1 MHPIPS
7 FRLLRAR
14 ATRKLASLI
23 QRRRIMSTTPRIGF
37 LDDLLFL
44 VVLFAPVSLLLIG
57 SFGPAAIASI

>member
-1 MHPIPS
+1 MHVIPS
-7 FRLLRAR
+7 IRLLRGL
-14 ATRKLASLI
+14 ATRKLARLV

>member
-1 MHPIPS
+1 
-7 FRLLRAR
+7 
-14 ATRKLASLI
+14 
-23 QRRRIMSTTPRIGF
+23 MSTTPRIGF

>member
-23 QRRRIMSTTPRIGF
+23 QRRPAMNTPLRFGL

-44 VVLFAPVSLLLIG
+44 FALFAPVSLLLAG
-57 SFGPAAIASI
+57 SFAVAALA